1 MHKFLNRI
9 PHLLP
14 MNRFPDLRSILLNT
28 FESLLT
34 EFIDFVPK
42 LIASLVILIVGV
54 VVGKVM
60 AKVVEKVLHQ
70 IGFDAIGDRINQ
82 IEAIKKFN
90 VTIKL
95 SYLVSQ
101 ILYYFINLVFL
112 IAATATLG
120 VPAIANMVTL
130 LVAFI
135 PKVLSAAIM
144 MLAGVVLADTVR
156 KFVVGLCLSFN
167 ISSAKVV
174 GSGVFFFL
182 FIIAV
187 IASLSQAGI
196 NTSLLE
202 SSFNLIIGGF
212 ILAFSIGYGFPSKE
226 ILLNILSAMYLKKK
240 YQVGQEIQVGEQRG
254 HIIQIDQTSLTLQQG
269 EQQVVVPMH
278 LLQKEPVIVF
288 SS

>member
-1 MHKFLNRI
+1 
-9 PHLLP
+9 

-34 EFIDFVPK
+34 QFIDFVPK
-42 LIASLVILIVGV
+42 LIASAVILVIGIA
-54 VVGKVM
+54 VGKIL

-70 IGFDAIGDRINQ
+70 VGFDAIGDRINQ

-90 VTIKL
+90 ISIKL
-95 SYLVSQ
+95 SLLVSK

-120 VPAIANMVTL
+120 VPAIADMVTL

-144 MLAGVVLADTVR
+144 MVAGVVLADAVR

-167 ISSAKVV
+167 ISSAKII
-174 GSGVFFFL
+174 GTGVFFFL
-182 FIIAV
+182 LIIAV
-187 IASLSQAGI
+187 IASLGQAGI

-212 ILAFSIGYGFPSKE
+212 ILAFSIGYGFASKE
-226 ILLNILSAMYLKKK
+226 VLLNILSAMYLRKK
-240 YQVGQEIQVGEQRG
+240 YQVGQEIQIGESRG
-254 HIIQIDQTSLTLQQG
+254 VIIQMDQTSITLQQG
-269 EQQVVVPMH
+269 EQRVNIPMH
-278 LLQKEPVIVF
+278 LLQKEPVTVY
-288 SS
+288 S

>member
-1 MHKFLNRI
+1 
-9 PHLLP
+9 

-34 EFIDFVPK
+34 QFIDFVPK
-42 LIASLVILIVGV
+42 LIASAVILIVGV
-54 VVGKVM
+54 VVGKIL

-70 IGFDAIGDRINQ
+70 VGFDAIGERINQ
-82 IEAIKKFN
+82 IEAIRKFK
-90 VTIKL
+90 VSIKL
-95 SYLVSQ
+95 SFLVGQ

-120 VPAIANMVTL
+120 VPAIADMVTL

-144 MLAGVVLADTVR
+144 MLAGVVLADAVR

-167 ISSAKVV
+167 IASAKIV
-174 GSGVFFFL
+174 GTGVFFFL
-182 FIIAV
+182 LIIAV
-187 IASLSQAGI
+187 IASLGQAGI

-212 ILAFSIGYGFPSKE
+212 ILAFSIGYGFASKE
-226 ILLNILSAMYLKKK
+226 VLLNILSAMYLRKK
-240 YQVGQEIQVGEQRG
+240 YQVGQEIQIGDSRG
-254 HIIQIDQTSLTLQQG
+254 LIIQIDQTSLTLQQG
-269 EQQVVVPMH
+269 EQKVIIPMYM
-278 LLQKEPVIVF
+278 LQKEPVTLF
-288 SS
+288 S

>member
-1 MHKFLNRI
+1 
-9 PHLLP
+9 

-34 EFIDFVPK
+34 QFIDFVPK
-42 LIASLVILIVGV
+42 LIASAVILIVGV
-54 VVGKVM
+54 VVGKIL

-70 IGFDAIGDRINQ
+70 VGFDAIGERINQ
-82 IEAIKKFN
+82 IEAIRKFN
-90 VTIKL
+90 VSIKL
-95 SYLVSQ
+95 SFLVGQ

-120 VPAIANMVTL
+120 VPAIADMVTL

-144 MLAGVVLADTVR
+144 MLAGVVLADAVR

-167 ISSAKVV
+167 IASAKIV
-174 GSGVFFFL
+174 GTGVFFFL
-182 FIIAV
+182 LIIAV
-187 IASLSQAGI
+187 IASLGQAGI

-212 ILAFSIGYGFPSKE
+212 ILAFSIGYGFASKE
-226 ILLNILSAMYLKKK
+226 VLLNILSAMYLRKK
-240 YQVGQEIQVGEQRG
+240 YQVGQEIQIGDSRG
-254 HIIQIDQTSLTLQQG
+254 LIIQIDQTSLTLQQG
-269 EQQVVVPMH
+269 EQKVIIPMYM
-278 LLQKEPVIVF
+278 LQKEPVTLF
-288 SS
+288 S